1 MVGFACS
8 MARRNLIDMLRIEA
22 VCVCA
27 LFVGA
32 AIPLGAQDRP
42 YEEERDGP
50 QPIDSTQSISAGAD
64 DDIRKRP
71 NESSGQSAGTP
82 GHASGSYA
90 GVVPGAAKQ
99 PPAAKAAKA
108 SSGPTITWPGFQ
120 MRPDGSSRV
129 FIQSTA
135 PLEPKV
141 LSAAGTKFELELPR
155 ARIAAKTNR
164 LPLDTRF
171 FNTPVTRVSVSSAS
185 AGAVVH
191 VDLRAPVTPLVS
203 SEPGPTGYFF
213 TYIELP
219 KGDYLARPG
228 APVNAAAP
236 VDTAPPA
243 HPSKV
248 LGKANGSASAAA
260 TSDEASGSVKGEAA
274 ARGGIKIGR

>member
-1 MVGFACS
+1 MF
-8 MARRNLIDMLRIEA
+8 RIEA

-32 AIPLGAQDRP
+32 SGFLAVTAAGAQDRP
-42 YEEERDGP
+42 YAEEREGP

-64 DDIRKRP
+64 DDIRQRAAERP
-71 NESSGQSAGTP
+71 GQSGGTP
-82 GHASGSYA
+82 GHASGTYA
-90 GVVPGAAKQ
+90 GVVPGTAKQ
-99 PPAAKAAKA
+99 APPAAKAAKA
-108 SSGPTITWPGFQ
+108 SHGPTITWPGFQ

-141 LSAAGTKFELELPR
+141 LTSAGTKFELQLPR
-155 ARIAAKTNR
+155 ARVAAKTNR

-171 FNTPVTRVSVSSAS
+171 FNTPVTKVSVSTAS
-185 AGAVVH
+185 GGAVVQ
-191 VDLRAPVTPLVS
+191 VELRAAVTPTIS

-219 KGDYLARPG
+219 KGDYLAKPG
-228 APVNAAAP
+228 AAP
-236 VDTAPPA
+236 VIAAATLDQPVPE

-248 LGKANGSASAAA
+248 LGKARGSASA
-260 TSDEASGSVKGEAA
+260 TSDEASGSVKSEASV
-274 ARGGIKIGR
+274 RGGFKIGR